1 MSLIGVDIGTSTC
14 KAALYST
21 DGALIASAARSY
33 PMLHP
38 TPFWAELDSRRVVSS
53 VIDVVR
59 ELGAEAGRDPVSAL
73 AFSAMGEAMTPVSAD
88 RKILANA
95 IPMADLRGKEEME
108 AFAARF
114 DPDELYRINPNIV
127 SPNYSLPK
135 LLWMRRERPELYD
148 AADKFLLFAELVP
161 YLLGLD
167 AVTSYSQANRTLLF
181 DLRNQCWSERL
192 CREAGIDPARLP
204 RTAPSGEV
212 LGELGS
218 AAAERLGLGKGT
230 LCVLGTHDQ
239 CAAALGSGLV
249 AGGGAACGIG
259 TVECITPVYDGV
271 PDLGAMRALGF
282 NVEHHAVPGLYVSF
296 IYNQAGSLVN
306 WFRSTFAAADD
317 FGSEGESFERLA
329 AEMPKEP
336 TSLLV
341 LPYFEP
347 VGAPKFILDASGLI
361 LGLRT
366 STTRG
371 EILKAIMECETYF
384 FLESLS
390 PLRELGIDTRRFV
403 ASGGGAKSA
412 AWLQIKAD
420 VMGLPFERS
429 TAPEAGALGAAMI
442 AGVGSGVFANYK
454 EAVLRYAGRGEV
466 FEPDP
471 MRHRVYAEKY
481 ERYKELYPRLADI
494 L

>member
-1 MSLIGVDIGTSTC
+1 VSLIGVDIGTSTC
-14 KAALYST
+14 KAALYSVGGKLMA
-21 DGALIASAARSY
+21 GASRSY
-33 PMLHP
+33 PTLHP
-38 TPFWAELDSRRVVSS
+38 APLWAELDSRLVVSAA
-53 VIDVVR
+53 IDVVR
-59 ELGAEAGRDPVSAL
+59 ELGGKAGKEGVTAL

-88 RKILANA
+88 RKILGNA
-95 IPMADLRGKEEME
+95 ILMADRRGEEE
-108 AFAARF
+108 IRDFAARF
-114 DPDELYRINPNIV
+114 EADELYSINPNIV

-135 LLWMRRERPELYD
+135 LLWLRRERPQLY
-148 AADKFLLFAELVP
+148 ASADRFLLFAELVP

-167 AVTSYSQANRTLLF
+167 PVTSYSHANRTLLF
-181 DLRNQCWSERL
+181 DLRAQAWSDRL

-204 RTAPSGEV
+204 LAAPSGQV
-212 LGELGS
+212 LGELGA
-218 AAAERLGLGKGT
+218 AAAERLGLDKGT

-239 CAAALGSGLV
+239 CAAALGSGLWS
-249 AGGGAACGIG
+249 AGGAACGIG
-259 TVECITPVYDGV
+259 TVECITPVYDGI
-271 PDLGAMRALGF
+271 PDLGAMRSLGF

-306 WFRSTFAAADD
+306 WFRSTFASADRL
-317 FGSEGESFERLA
+317 GSESEAFERLA
-329 AEMPKEP
+329 AEIPSEP

-347 VGAPKFILDASGLI
+347 VGAPKFIQNASGLI

-366 STTRG
+366 STSRG

-384 FLESLS
+384 FLESLG

-403 ASGGGAKSA
+403 ASGGGAKST

-420 VMGLPFERS
+420 VMGLPFERA

-442 AGVGSGVFANYK
+442 AGLGSGVFASYE
-454 EAVLRYAGRGEV
+454 EAAERYVGRGEV
-466 FEPDP
+466 FEPDSL
-471 MRHRVYAEKY
+471 RHRIYAEKY